1 MRRNLL
7 SFLLSIAASITFSA
21 SSVAR
26 GLSGQESTGRPRQ
39 TLDQQTSN
47 DTRYVVQLGASFA
60 TAEKA
65 NEVMSQLRRK
75 YPTAYTHN
83 PIGSETVY
91 RVRIGP
97 FNSREEALQ
106 VAGELANQG
115 FQGATVSRLRAAQ
128 KPSNEPPD
136 NPPQTTTTQDSEE
149 MMRRAITNLS
159 TQLGLLTDEIRNLRR
174 ETERNSEMMELLLN
188 EDRLAKVEDKIQDA
202 AAFKAQLD
210 AREQDILRRTRNIQ
224 GELVLS
230 GGLRRDESET
240 AIRSEL
246 QRALEEVHT
255 QQSGSQQRIVDLNE
269 QAARLRA
276 RVETLRKKLE
286 LIDVKSQKEEK

>member
-1 MRRNLL
+1 MRPNLL
-7 SFLLSIAASITFSA
+7 SVLLSIVAAATFSA
-21 SSVAR
+21 SSGAR
-26 GLSGQESTGRPRQ
+26 GLSGQEPTGRARQ

-47 DTRYVVQLGASFA
+47 DTRYVVQLGATFS

-65 NEVMSQLRRK
+65 NEVVSQLRRK
-75 YPTAYTHN
+75 YPTAYAHN

-128 KPSNEPPD
+128 KPANEPPD
-136 NPPQTTTTQDSEE
+136 NLPPAAPAQNSEE
-149 MMRRAITNLS
+149 MISRAITGLS
-159 TQLGLLTDEIRNLRR
+159 TQMGLLTDEIRNLRR
-174 ETERNSEMMELLLN
+174 ETERNSETMELLLN

-202 AAFKAQLD
+202 VAQRAQLD
-210 AREQDILRRTRNIQ
+210 AREQDILRRMRNIQ
-224 GELVLS
+224 GELVLR
-230 GGLRRDESET
+230 GGLRRDESEA

-246 QRALEEVHT
+246 QRGLDEVHT
-255 QQSGSQQRIVDLNE
+255 QQSSSQQRIADLNE

-286 LIDVKSQKEEK
+286 LMDVKNQKEEK

>member
-7 SFLLSIAASITFSA
+7 SFLLSIVATTTLTATSSA
-21 SSVAR
+21 L
-26 GLSGQESTGRPRQ
+26 GLSEQESTVRPRQ
-39 TLDQQTSN
+39 TLEQQTSN

-65 NEVMSQLRRK
+65 NEVISQLRRK

-106 VAGELANQG
+106 VAGELASQG

-128 KPSNEPPD
+128 KPTNDAPD

-149 MMRRAITNLS
+149 MMRRAIANLS

-188 EDRLAKVEDKIQDA
+188 EDRLAKVEDKIQDTT
-202 AAFKAQLD
+202 AFKAQLD
-210 AREQDILRRTRNIQ
+210 AREQDILRRMRNIQ
-224 GELVLS
+224 GELVLR